1 MPRSALHDE
10 RSTSAASAITSAP
23 AARTASI
30 ASREESPVVTTSS
43 TISTR
48 VPGSSEKPRRSSKV
62 PWGRSTNIAGL
73 PSARP
78 ISWPMITPP
87 IAGDTTASIRSRTS
101 AGIFAASARASRSAR
116 AGSIR
121 TRAHC
126 RYFGLR
132 SPDERMK
139 CPSSNAPAARNS
151 PRMSSSLIISVR
163 PLSRF
168 ATRAKCRLRRW
179 KAAPIERPIP
189 AAHSCARQLQRMF
202 SGVKM
207 RLIGWAIALAA
218 AGLTPAAA
226 QTNATAPVQNAPAAA
241 TPSASATPP
250 AGTAQNPDKPDAAQP
265 AIVYGSVGHAIPT
278 PGYGEPDGRKGIQE
292 QVTPIG
298 EEAAAFHNNWLLL
311 LCAIISVFV
320 LALLLYAMV
329 RFRRGANPTPS
340 RNSHNT
346 MIEVL
351 WTLLPVLILV
361 AIAIPSIRLLRHQY
375 SPPPADVTVKVTGHQ
390 WYWSYELP
398 DYGVSFDSYML
409 KEASDPT
416 RQANQR
422 ARDDRDGPPLLAVDE
437 RLVIP
442 QGKVVKF
449 IVTADDVIHSF
460 AMPAFWIKQDANPG
474 QLHETWAKV
483 DRPGVYF
490 GQCSELCGARHGF
503 MPIAIEVTPPA
514 QFAAWVASKGGHMPG
529 AAPPAPDSTAATQVS
544 PTNAT
549 PAAAAPTTTTP
560 AAGKAPSPAPAPN
573 N

>member
-1 MPRSALHDE
+1 MACRAL
-10 RSTSAASAITSAP
+10 SLLAAMGQVALEA
-23 AARTASI
+23 
-30 ASREESPVVTTSS
+30 
-43 TISTR
+43 
-48 VPGSSEKPRRSSKV
+48 PGSRAYRAAQFRR
-62 PWGRSTNIAGL
+62 L
-73 PSARP
+73 
-78 ISWPMITPP
+78 
-87 IAGDTTASIRSRTS
+87 
-101 AGIFAASARASRSAR
+101 
-116 AGSIR
+116 
-121 TRAHC
+121 
-126 RYFGLR
+126 
-132 SPDERMK
+132 SP
-139 CPSSNAPAARNS
+139 APGG
-151 PRMSSSLIISVR
+151 
-163 PLSRF
+163 F
-168 ATRAKCRLRRW
+168 
-179 KAAPIERPIP
+179 
-189 AAHSCARQLQRMF
+189 QRMF

-226 QTNATAPVQNAPAAA
+226 QTNAGAPAQNALAAGPTA
-241 TPSASATPP
+241 AATPP
-250 AGTAQNPDKPDAAQP
+250 AGTAQNPGKPDAAQP
-265 AIVYGSVGHAIPT
+265 AIVYGSVGHVIPT
-278 PGYGEPDGRKGIQE
+278 PGIGEPDGRKGIQE

-298 EEAAAFHNNWLLL
+298 REAAAFHNNWLLL

-320 LALLLYAMV
+320 LALLLYAMI

-346 MIEVL
+346 VIEVV

-409 KEASDPT
+409 KEKNDPT

-422 ARDDRDGPPLLAVDE
+422 ARDDRDGPPLLAADE

-503 MPIAIEVTPPA
+503 MPIAIEVTSPA
-514 QFAAWVASKGGHMPG
+514 QFAAWVASKGGHLPG
-529 AAPPAPDSTAATQVS
+529 QPGGGAVNAAVNAATSGSPPAAQPNNAGG
-544 PTNAT
+544 NAT
-549 PAAAAPTTTTP
+549 PAPATPGATTP
-560 AAGKAPSPAPAPN
+560 ALPAPN
-573 N
+573 NKNVANRATPNA